1 MSLSREITVGKHTI
15 SVPVTVVDRL
25 VNFLDPVRGAKRYQ
39 ARVKMALSGGYQ
51 AADKTRRANQK
62 GGRRETD
69 ADAAILPD
77 LQTLREDSQHLY
89 RNSPLAA
96 GAINTNV
103 TKVVG
108 TGLKVKA
115 QIDRKLLRLSD
126 EAADAWEQAAERE
139 YLLATETR
147 EFDVE
152 RRLPFSMLQGLA
164 MLKALEDGDV
174 FASLPR
180 FRRTGSPYQV
190 KMQLIEG
197 ARISNPGF
205 TSDSDSLVAGVE
217 KDAFG
222 AAVRYHVCSRHP
234 GSAYFYR
241 NRDKVSWVALQAF
254 DRTGQPLVLPLLDV
268 KRPGQ
273 TRGVPYLAPVIEL
286 IKQLGRYTDAEVMAA
301 VVSGMLTVFVTNDT
315 GNPQLGPAE
324 TLDNPT
330 GDPSAQA
337 DTTGMELGY
346 GSVVGL
352 APGEGVSTVAPG
364 RPNTAFDPFVQ
375 AILRQIGVALE
386 LPFELLVKHFT
397 ASYSAA
403 RAALEEACDYFQ
415 RRRHWLVTMLC
426 QPVYEA
432 VISEAITSGRLAA
445 PGFFADPLV
454 RRAWLGTEWTGDAF
468 SQIDPVRE
476 IEAAER
482 RVALRITTRAEECTR
497 LTGGDFEAKLPRMV
511 REEQM
516 LRDGNLQTT
525 DSQQQVIDRYD
536 NTHRD
541 DGDMDRDDGD
551 SDLETT

>member
-1 MSLSREITVGKHTI
+1 MSLPGEIRVGRETVK
-15 SVPVTVVDRL
+15 VPVTVADRV
-25 VNFLDPVRGAKRYQ
+25 VNFFDPVRGAERYR
-39 ARVKMALSGGYQ
+39 ARVRMAISGGYQ

-69 ADAAILPD
+69 ADGAILPD

-96 GAINTNV
+96 GAINTNL
-103 TKVVG
+103 TKIVG
-108 TGLKVKA
+108 TGLKIKA
-115 QIDRKLLRLSD
+115 QVDRRLLGLSD
-126 EAADAWEQAAERE
+126 EAADAWELAAERE
-139 YLLATETR
+139 YLLATENR

-164 MLKALEDGDV
+164 LLKSLEDGDV
-174 FASLPR
+174 FANLPQFAR
-180 FRRTGSPYQV
+180 PGSPYRL
-190 KMQLIEG
+190 KMQLIEA
-197 ARISNPGF
+197 ARVCNPGLAA
-205 TSDSDSLVAGVE
+205 DSDRLVAGVE
-217 KDAFG
+217 KDQYG
-222 AAVRYHVCSRHP
+222 AALRYHVASHHP
-234 GSAYFYR
+234 GAMNFYR
-241 NRDKVSWVALQAF
+241 NRDAVKWQSLEAF
-254 DRTGQPLVLPLLDV
+254 DRRGMPQVLHLLDV

-301 VVSGMLTVFVTNDT
+301 VVSGMLTVFVTNEAGD
-315 GNPQLGPAE
+315 PQLGPAPNQE
-324 TLDNPT
+324 NSEGDKTL
-330 GDPSAQA
+330 QA
-337 DTTGMELGY
+337 DTTGLELGY
-346 GSVVGL
+346 GSVLGL
-352 APGEGVSTVAPG
+352 MPGENVSTVAPG

-375 AILRQIGVALE
+375 AILRQVGVALE

-415 RRRHWLVTMLC
+415 RRRHWLVKMLC

-432 VISEAITSGRLAA
+432 VLTEAIAGGRLAA
-445 PGFFADPLV
+445 PGFLADPLV

-482 RVALRITTRAEECTR
+482 RVALRISTRAEECTR
-497 LTGGDFEAKLPRMV
+497 LTGGDFEAKLPRII

-516 LRDGNLQTT
+516 LRDGNLLTT